1 MAHALLGPSSA
12 SRWIACPPSVRLCEQ
27 FEDVESEYAKEG
39 SLAHEIAE
47 LKVKKLIDPG
57 LTSRKFT
64 SAMKKLKDKELYQ
77 EEMQGYTD
85 EYVEFIQE
93 QMYSYETTPHISV
106 EQKVDFSQYVPG
118 GFGTADCILISNDT
132 LHIIDFKYGK
142 GVPVDAENNAQL
154 LLYALGAYLAYEMIF
169 PIEHIKMSIVQPRL
183 NNICTWECTLDYLLT
198 FAKTAQEK
206 AVMALN
212 GEGDFESGEHCK
224 FCKAKSICKERANAN
239 LELAKYEFKAADQL
253 TLEEIGEILQKAQD
267 LAKWAED
274 LKEYAL
280 AESLKGNNVPGWKA
294 VNGRGSRSFKNTDDA
309 IKVLKENGI
318 AEELLYERKYL
329 TLAQMEKVIGKK
341 DFNNLVGNLIVMSVG
356 MPTLVDASDKREAIT
371 NRIKAEDEF
380 SVVDDINNL

>member
-12 SRWIACPPSVRLCEQ
+12 ARWIACPPSVKLCEQ

-47 LKVKKLIDPG
+47 LKVRKLIDPG

-64 SAMKKLKDKELYQ
+64 AAMKKLKEKELYQ

-93 QMYSYETTPHISV
+93 QMYSYSTTPHIAV
-106 EQKVDFSQYVPG
+106 EQRVDFSEYVPD

-142 GVPVDAENNAQL
+142 GVPVSVENNKQL
-154 LLYALGAYLAYEMIF
+154 LLYALGAYLAYEIIF
-169 PIEHIKMSIVQPRL
+169 PIAHIKMSIVQPRL
-183 NNICTWECTLDYLLT
+183 ANIDTWECSLDYLLE
-198 FAKTAQEK
+198 FAKIAQEK
-206 AVMALN
+206 ATMALK
-212 GEGDFESGEHCK
+212 GEGDFNCGEHCK
-224 FCKAKSICKERANAN
+224 FCKAKAICKERANVN

-253 TLEEIGEILQKAQD
+253 TLEEIGEILEKAKD

-280 AESLKGNNVPGWKA
+280 SESLKGNEVPGWKA
-294 VNGRGSRSFKNTDDA
+294 VNGRGSRSFKNTDEA
-309 IKVLKENGI
+309 IKVLVDNGI

-329 TLAQMEKVIGKK
+329 TLAQIEKMVGKK
-341 DFNNLVGNLIVMSVG
+341 EFNNLVGNLIVMNAG
-356 MPTLVDASDKREAIT
+356 KPTLVETSDKREAIT
-371 NRIKAEDEF
+371 NKIKAEDEF
-380 SVVDDINNL
+380 SVVDDINSL

>member
-12 SRWIACPPSVRLCEQ
+12 SRWRACPPSVRLCEQ

-47 LKVKKLIDPG
+47 LKVRKLIDPG

-64 SAMKKLKDKELYQ
+64 SAMKKLKEKELYQ

-93 QMYSYETTPHISV
+93 QMYSYPTTPHVAV
-106 EQKVDFSQYVPG
+106 EQKVDFSQYIPG
-118 GFGTADCILISNDT
+118 GFGTADCILISDDT
-132 LHIIDFKYGK
+132 LHVIDFKYGK
-142 GVPVDAENNAQL
+142 GVPVSVENNAQL
-154 LLYALGAYLAYEMIF
+154 LLYALGSYLAYEMIY

-183 NNICTWECTLDYLLT
+183 NDIDTWECNLDYLLA
-198 FAKTAQEK
+198 FAKIAQEK

-212 GEGDFESGEHCK
+212 GDGDFNNGEHCR
-224 FCKAKSICKERANAN
+224 FCKAKAICKARANAN

-253 TLEEIGEILQKAQD
+253 TLEEIGQILEKAKDLDKWVKEIEK
-267 LAKWAED
+267 
-274 LKEYAL
+274 YAL
-280 AESLKGNNVPGWKA
+280 SESLKGNNIPGWKA
-294 VNGRGSRSFKNTDDA
+294 VNGKGSRSFKNTDDA

-341 DFNNLVGNLIVMSVG
+341 DFNNLVGNLIVMNVG
-356 MPTLVDASDKREAIT
+356 KPTLVEASDKREAIT
-371 NRIKAEDEF
+371 NKIKAEDEF
-380 SVVDDINNL
+380 SAVDDINNL

>member
-12 SRWIACPPSVRLCEQ
+12 ARWIACPPSVKLCEQ

-47 LKVKKLIDPG
+47 LKVRKLIDPG

-64 SAMKKLKDKELYQ
+64 AAMKKLKEKEFYQ

-93 QMYSYETTPHISV
+93 QMYSYSTTPHIAV
-106 EQKVDFSQYVPG
+106 EQRVDFSEYVPD

-132 LHIIDFKYGK
+132 LHVIDFKYGK
-142 GVPVDAENNAQL
+142 GVPVSVENNKQL

-169 PIEHIKMSIVQPRL
+169 PIAHIKMSIVQPRL
-183 NNICTWECTLDYLLT
+183 NNIDTWECSLDYLLE
-198 FAKTAQEK
+198 FAKIAQEK
-206 AVMALN
+206 ATMALK
-212 GEGDFESGEHCK
+212 GEGDFNCGEHCK
-224 FCKAKSICKERANAN
+224 FCKAKAICKERANVN

-253 TLEEIGEILQKAQD
+253 TLEEIGEILEKAKD

-280 AESLKGNNVPGWKA
+280 SESLKGNEVPGWKA
-294 VNGRGSRSFKNTDDA
+294 VNGRGSRSFKNTDEA
-309 IKVLKENGI
+309 IKVLVDNGI

-329 TLAQMEKVIGKK
+329 TLAQIEKVIGKK
-341 DFNNLVGNLIVMSVG
+341 DFNNLVGNLIVMNVG
-356 MPTLVDASDKREAIT
+356 KPTLVEASDKREAIT

-380 SVVDDINNL
+380 SVVDDINSI

>member
-12 SRWIACPPSVRLCEQ
+12 SRWMACPPSVRLCEQ

-64 SAMKKLKDKELYQ
+64 SAMKKLKEKELYQ

-132 LHIIDFKYGK
+132 LHVIDFKYGK

-169 PIEHIKMSIVQPRL
+169 PVEHIKMSIIQPRL
-183 NNICTWECTLDYLLT
+183 NNICTWECSLDYLLA
-198 FAKTAQEK
+198 FAKKAQEK
-206 AVMALN
+206 AVMTLN
-212 GEGDFESGEHCK
+212 SEGDFNCGEHCK
-224 FCKAKSICKERANAN
+224 FCKAKATCKARANAN
-239 LELAKYEFKAADQL
+239 LELAKYEFKSVDLL
-253 TLEEIGEILQKAQD
+253 TLEEIGEILQKAHD
-267 LAKWAED
+267 LDTWV
-274 LKEYAL
+274 KEIEKYAL

-294 VNGRGSRSFKNTDDA
+294 VNGKGSRSFKNTDDA

-341 DFNNLVGNLIVMSVG
+341 DFNNLVGDLIVMNAG
-356 MPTLVDASDKREAIT
+356 KPTLVEVSDKREAIT

>member
-12 SRWIACPPSVRLCEQ
+12 ARWIACPPSVKLCEQ

-47 LKVKKLIDPG
+47 LKVRKLIDPG

-64 SAMKKLKDKELYQ
+64 SAMKKLKEKELYQ

-93 QMYSYETTPHISV
+93 QMYSYSTTPHVAV
-106 EQKVDFSQYVPG
+106 EQKVDFSQYIPG

-132 LHIIDFKYGK
+132 LHVIDFKYGK
-142 GVPVDAENNAQL
+142 GVPVSVENNAQL
-154 LLYALGAYLAYEMIF
+154 LLYALGSYLAYEMIY

-183 NNICTWECTLDYLLT
+183 NDIDTWECNLDYLLA
-198 FAKTAQEK
+198 FAKIAQEK

-212 GEGDFESGEHCK
+212 GDGDFNNGEHCR
-224 FCKAKSICKERANAN
+224 FCKAKAICKARANAN

-253 TLEEIGEILQKAQD
+253 TLEEIGQILEKAKDLDKWVKEIEK
-267 LAKWAED
+267 
-274 LKEYAL
+274 YAL
-280 AESLKGNNVPGWKA
+280 SESLKGNNIPGWKA
-294 VNGRGSRSFKNTDDA
+294 VNGKGSRSFKNTDDA

-329 TLAQMEKVIGKK
+329 TLAQIEKVIGKK
-341 DFNNLVGNLIVMSVG
+341 DFNNLVGDLIVMNAG
-356 MPTLVDASDKREAIT
+356 KPTLVEASDKREAIT
-371 NRIKAEDEF
+371 NKIKAEDEF
-380 SVVDDINNL
+380 SAVDDINNI

>member
-12 SRWIACPPSVRLCEQ
+12 ARWIACPPSVKLCEQ

-64 SAMKKLKDKELYQ
+64 AAMKKLKDKELYQ

-93 QMYSYETTPHISV
+93 QMYAYSITPHIAV
-106 EQKVDFSQYVPG
+106 EQKVDFSQYVSD
-118 GFGTADCILISNDT
+118 GFGTADCILIADDT

-142 GVPVDAENNAQL
+142 GVPVSVENNAQL

-183 NNICTWECTLDYLLT
+183 NNIDTWECSLDYLLE
-198 FAKTAQEK
+198 FAKIAQEK
-206 AVMALN
+206 ATMALK
-212 GEGDFESGEHCK
+212 GEGDFNCGEHCK
-224 FCKAKSICKERANAN
+224 FCKAKAVCRERANAN

-253 TLEEIGEILQKAQD
+253 TLEEIGQILEKAKD
-267 LAKWAED
+267 LAKWADD
-274 LKEYAL
+274 LKDYAL
-280 AESLKGNNVPGWKA
+280 SESLKGNEVPGWKA
-294 VNGRGSRSFKNTDDA
+294 VNGRGSRSFTNTDEA
-309 IKVLKENGI
+309 IRVLVNNGI
-318 AEELLYERKYL
+318 AEELLFERKYL
-329 TLAQMEKVIGKK
+329 TLAQMEKTVGKK
-341 DFNNLVGNLIVMSVG
+341 EFNSLVGDLIVMNVG
-356 MPTLVDASDKREAIT
+356 KPTLVEASDKREAIT
-371 NRIKAEDEF
+371 NKIKAEDEF
-380 SVVDDINNL
+380 SVVEDINSL

>member
-12 SRWIACPPSVRLCEQ
+12 SRWMACPPSVRLCEQ

-47 LKVKKLIDPG
+47 LKVRKLIDPG

-64 SAMKKLKDKELYQ
+64 SAMKKLKEKELYQ

-93 QMYSYETTPHISV
+93 QMYSYPTTPHIAV

-132 LHIIDFKYGK
+132 LHVIDFKYGK
-142 GVPVDAENNAQL
+142 GVPVSVENNAQL
-154 LLYALGAYLAYEMIF
+154 LLYALGSYLAYEMIY

-183 NNICTWECTLDYLLT
+183 NDIDTWKCNLDYLLA
-198 FAKTAQEK
+198 FAKIAQEK

-212 GEGDFESGEHCK
+212 GDGDFNNGEHCR
-224 FCKAKSICKERANAN
+224 FCKAKAICKARANAN

-253 TLEEIGEILQKAQD
+253 TLEEIGQILEKAKDLDKWVKEIEK
-267 LAKWAED
+267 
-274 LKEYAL
+274 YAL
-280 AESLKGNNVPGWKA
+280 SESLKGNNIPGWKA
-294 VNGRGSRSFKNTDDA
+294 VNGKGSRSFKNTDDA

-329 TLAQMEKVIGKK
+329 TLAQIEKVIGKK
-341 DFNNLVGNLIVMSVG
+341 DFNNLVGDLIVMNVG
-356 MPTLVDASDKREAIT
+356 KPTLVEASDKREAIT
-371 NRIKAEDEF
+371 NKIKAEDEF
-380 SVVDDINNL
+380 CAVDDINNI

>member
-12 SRWIACPPSVRLCEQ
+12 ARWIACPPSVKLGEQ

-47 LKVKKLIDPG
+47 LKVRKLIDPG

-64 SAMKKLKDKELYQ
+64 AAMKKLKDKELYR

-93 QMYSYETTPHISV
+93 QMYSHLVTPHIAV
-106 EQKVDFSQYVPG
+106 EQRVDFSQYVPD
-118 GFGTADCILISNDT
+118 GFGTADCILIANDT

-142 GVPVDAENNAQL
+142 GVPVSVENNAQL

-183 NNICTWECTLDYLLT
+183 NNIDTWECSLDYLLE
-198 FAKTAQEK
+198 FAKIAQEK
-206 AVMALN
+206 AAMALK
-212 GEGDFESGEHCK
+212 GEGNFNCGEHCR
-224 FCKAKSICKERANAN
+224 FCKAKAVCRERANAN

-253 TLEEIGEILQKAQD
+253 TLEEIGQILEKAKD
-267 LAKWAED
+267 LAKWADD
-274 LKEYAL
+274 LKDYAL
-280 AESLKGNNVPGWKA
+280 SESLKGNEVPGWKA
-294 VNGRGSRSFKNTDDA
+294 VNGRGSRSFKNTDEA
-309 IKVLKENGI
+309 IKVLVDNGI
-318 AEELLYERKYL
+318 AEELLFERKYL
-329 TLAQMEKVIGKK
+329 TLAQIEKTVGKK
-341 DFNNLVGNLIVMSVG
+341 EFNNLVGDLIVMNVG
-356 MPTLVDASDKREAIT
+356 KPTLVEISDKREAIT

-380 SVVDDINNL
+380 SVVEDINSL

>member
-12 SRWIACPPSVRLCEQ
+12 ARWIACPPSVKLCEQ

-47 LKVKKLIDPG
+47 LKVRKLIDPG

-64 SAMKKLKDKELYQ
+64 AAMKKLKEKELYQ

-93 QMYSYETTPHISV
+93 QMYSYPTTPHIAV
-106 EQKVDFSQYVPG
+106 EQKVDFSEYVPD
-118 GFGTADCILISNDT
+118 GFGTADCILIANDT

-142 GVPVDAENNAQL
+142 GVPVSVENNAQL
-154 LLYALGAYLAYEMIF
+154 LLYALGAYLAYEMIY

-183 NNICTWECTLDYLLT
+183 ANIDTWECSLDYLLE
-198 FAKTAQEK
+198 FAKIAQEK
-206 AVMALN
+206 ATMALK
-212 GEGDFESGEHCK
+212 GKGDFNCGEHCK
-224 FCKAKSICKERANAN
+224 FCKAKAICKERANVN

-253 TLEEIGEILQKAQD
+253 TLEEIGEILEKAKD

-280 AESLKGNNVPGWKA
+280 SESLKGNEVPGWKA
-294 VNGRGSRSFKNTDDA
+294 VNGRGSRSFKNTDEA
-309 IKVLKENGI
+309 IKVLVDNGI

-329 TLAQMEKVIGKK
+329 TLAQIEKTVGKK
-341 DFNNLVGNLIVMSVG
+341 EFNSLVGDLIVMNVG
-356 MPTLVDASDKREAIT
+356 KPTLVEASDKREAIT

-380 SVVDDINNL
+380 SVVDDINSL

>member
-12 SRWIACPPSVRLCEQ
+12 ARWIACPPSVRLCEQ

-47 LKVKKLIDPG
+47 LKVRKLIDPG

-64 SAMKKLKDKELYQ
+64 AAMKKLKDKELYQ

-118 GFGTADCILISNDT
+118 GFGTADCILISNNI

-154 LLYALGAYLAYEMIF
+154 LLYALGAYLTYEMIF

-183 NNICTWECTLDYLLT
+183 NNICTWECRLDYLLE
-198 FAKTAQEK
+198 FAKIAQEK
-206 AVMALN
+206 AAMALK
-212 GEGDFESGEHCK
+212 GEGDFNCGEHCK
-224 FCKAKSICKERANAN
+224 FCKAKAVCRERANAN

-253 TLEEIGEILQKAQD
+253 TLEEIGEILQKAKNLSSWVKD
-267 LAKWAED
+267 IEK
-274 LKEYAL
+274 YAL
-280 AESLKGNNVPGWKA
+280 AESLKGNEVPGWKA
-294 VNGRGSRSFKNTDDA
+294 VNGRGSRSFSNTDEA
-309 IKVLKENGI
+309 IKILKENGI

-329 TLAQMEKVIGKK
+329 TLAQIEKEIGKK
-341 DFNNLVGNLIVMSVG
+341 QFNSLVGNLVVMDVG
-356 MPTLVDASDKREAIT
+356 KPTLVEASDKREAIT
-371 NRIKAEDEF
+371 NKIKAEDEF
-380 SVVDDINNL
+380 SVVEDINSL

>member
-12 SRWIACPPSVRLCEQ
+12 ARWIACPPSVKLCEQ

-47 LKVKKLIDPG
+47 LKVRKLIDPG

-64 SAMKKLKDKELYQ
+64 AAMKKLKEKELYQ

-93 QMYSYETTPHISV
+93 QMYSYSTTPHIAV
-106 EQKVDFSQYVPG
+106 EQKVDFSEYVPD

-142 GVPVDAENNAQL
+142 GVPVSVENNKQL

-169 PIEHIKMSIVQPRL
+169 PIAHIKMSIVQPRL
-183 NNICTWECTLDYLLT
+183 ANIDTWECSLDYLLE
-198 FAKTAQEK
+198 FAKIAQEK
-206 AVMALN
+206 ATMALK
-212 GEGDFESGEHCK
+212 GEGDFNCGEHCK
-224 FCKAKSICKERANAN
+224 FCKAKAICKERANVN

-253 TLEEIGEILQKAQD
+253 TLEEIGEILEKAKD

-274 LKEYAL
+274 LNEYAL
-280 AESLKGNNVPGWKA
+280 SESLKGNEVPGWKA
-294 VNGRGSRSFKNTDDA
+294 VNGRGSRSFKNIDEA
-309 IKVLKENGI
+309 IKVLVDNGI
-318 AEELLYERKYL
+318 AEELLFERKYL
-329 TLAQMEKVIGKK
+329 TLAQIEKTVGKK
-341 DFNNLVGNLIVMSVG
+341 EFNNLVGDLIVMNVG
-356 MPTLVDASDKREAIT
+356 KPTLVEASDKREAIT

-380 SVVDDINNL
+380 SAVDDINNL

>member
-12 SRWIACPPSVRLCEQ
+12 SRWMACPPSVRLCEQ
-27 FEDVESEYAKEG
+27 FEEVESDYAKEG

-64 SAMKKLKDKELYQ
+64 SAMKKLKEKELYQ

-142 GVPVDAENNAQL
+142 GVPVSVENNAQL

-183 NNICTWECTLDYLLT
+183 TGIDTWECSLDYLLD
-198 FAKTAQEK
+198 FAKKAQEK

-212 GEGDFESGEHCK
+212 GEGDFECGEHCK
-224 FCKAKSICKERANAN
+224 FCKAKATCKARANTN
-239 LELAKYEFKAADQL
+239 LELAKYEFKSVDLL

-280 AESLKGNNVPGWKA
+280 AESLKGNNIPGWKA

-341 DFNNLVGNLIVMSVG
+341 DFNNLVGDLIVMNAG
-356 MPTLVDASDKREAIT
+356 KPTLVEVSDKREAIT

>member
-12 SRWIACPPSVRLCEQ
+12 ARWIACPPSVKLCEQ

-47 LKVKKLIDPG
+47 LKVRKLIDPG

-64 SAMKKLKDKELYQ
+64 SAMKKLKEKELYQ

-93 QMYSYETTPHISV
+93 QMYGYSSTPHIAV
-106 EQKVDFSQYVPG
+106 EQKVDFSQYVPD
-118 GFGTADCILISNDT
+118 GFGTADCILIVNNI

-142 GVPVDAENNAQL
+142 GVHVSVENNKQL

-169 PIEHIKMSIVQPRL
+169 PISHIKMSIVQPRL
-183 NNICTWECTLDYLLT
+183 NYIDTWECSLDYLLD
-198 FAKTAQEK
+198 FAKIAQEK
-206 AVMALN
+206 AAMALN
-212 GEGDFESGEHCK
+212 GEGEFKPGEHCV
-224 FCKAKSICKERANAN
+224 FCKAKAICRERANVN

-253 TLEEIGEILQKAQD
+253 TLTEIGEILQKAKNLSSWVKD
-267 LAKWAED
+267 IEK
-274 LKEYAL
+274 YAL
-280 AESLKGNNVPGWKA
+280 AESLKGNEIPGWKA
-294 VNGRGSRSFKNTDDA
+294 VNGRGSRSFTDIDEA
-309 IKVLKENGI
+309 IKILKENGI

-329 TLAQMEKVIGKK
+329 TLAQIEKEIGKK
-341 DFNNLVGNLIVMSVG
+341 QFNSLVGNLVVMDVG
-356 MPTLVDASDKREAIT
+356 KPTLVEASDKREAIT

-380 SVVDDINNL
+380 SVVDDINSI

>member
-12 SRWIACPPSVRLCEQ
+12 ARWIACPPSVKLCEQ

-64 SAMKKLKDKELYQ
+64 SAMKKLKDKDLYQ

-142 GVPVDAENNAQL
+142 GVPVSVENNAQL

-169 PIEHIKMSIVQPRL
+169 PIEHIKMSIVQPR
-183 NNICTWECTLDYLLT
+183 IKDVDTWECSLDYLLA
-198 FAKTAQEK
+198 FAKKAQEK

-212 GEGDFESGEHCK
+212 GEGDFNCGEHCK
-224 FCKAKSICKERANAN
+224 FCKAKATCKERANIN
-239 LELAKYEFKAADQL
+239 LELAKYEFKTADLL

-267 LAKWAED
+267 LNNWV
-274 LKEYAL
+274 KELEKYAL

-294 VNGRGSRSFKNTDDA
+294 VNGKGSRSFKNTDDA

-329 TLAQMEKVIGKK
+329 TLAQIEKVIGKK
-341 DFNNLVGNLIVMSVG
+341 DFNNLVGNLVVMNAG
-356 MPTLVDASDKREAIT
+356 KPTLVEASDKREAIT
-371 NRIKAEDEF
+371 NKIKAEDEF
-380 SVVDDINNL
+380 SVVDDINSL

>member
-12 SRWIACPPSVRLCEQ
+12 ARWIACPPSVKLCEQ

-47 LKVKKLIDPG
+47 LKVRKLIDPG

-64 SAMKKLKDKELYQ
+64 VAMKKLKEKELYQ

-93 QMYSYETTPHISV
+93 QMYSYSTTPHTAV

-142 GVPVDAENNAQL
+142 GVPVSVENNKQL

-169 PIEHIKMSIVQPRL
+169 PIAHIKMSIVQPRL
-183 NNICTWECTLDYLLT
+183 ANIDTWECSLDYLLE
-198 FAKTAQEK
+198 FAKIAQEK
-206 AVMALN
+206 ATMALK
-212 GEGDFESGEHCK
+212 GEGDFNCGEHCK
-224 FCKAKSICKERANAN
+224 FCKAKAICKERANIN
-239 LELAKYEFKAADQL
+239 LELAKYEFKTADLL

-267 LAKWAED
+267 LNNWV
-274 LKEYAL
+274 KELEKYAL

-294 VNGRGSRSFKNTDDA
+294 VNGRGSRSFKDTDEA
-309 IKVLKENGI
+309 IKVLTDNGI
-318 AEELLYERKYL
+318 AEELLFERKYL
-329 TLAQMEKVIGKK
+329 TLAQMEKTVGKK
-341 DFNNLVGNLIVMSVG
+341 EFNSLVGDLIVMNVG
-356 MPTLVDASDKREAIT
+356 KPTLVDASDKREAIT
-371 NRIKAEDEF
+371 NKIKAEDEF
-380 SVVDDINNL
+380 SVVEDINSL